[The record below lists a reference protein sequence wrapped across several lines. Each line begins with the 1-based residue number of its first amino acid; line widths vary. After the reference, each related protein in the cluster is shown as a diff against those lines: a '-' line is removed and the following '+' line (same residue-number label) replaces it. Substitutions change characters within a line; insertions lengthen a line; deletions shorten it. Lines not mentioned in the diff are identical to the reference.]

1 MTANKQKIYAF
12 ERAVELIEM
21 SMKKNPTLSSDKS
34 LQVLYNTYEKL
45 TEVFMTADE
54 RRANDFLALELGCFY
69 CWNQDAA

>member
-1 MTANKQKIYAF
+1 
-12 ERAVELIEM
+12 M